1 MAKREIMVLKIGQN
15 PVKVLPIGE
24 THVFHFWYAKL
35 LDVPYSEQL
44 HLVIGGHTLYV
55 DSAA

>member
-1 MAKREIMVLKIGQN
+1 MLFWVIQFVNRSS
-15 PVKVLPIGE
+15 KVLPIGE
-24 THVFHFWYAKL
+24 THGFHFWYAKL

-55 DSAA
+55 DSTA

>member
-1 MAKREIMVLKIGQN
+1 MVLLIMS
-15 PVKVLPIGE
+15 VAFKVLPIGE
-24 THVFHFWYAKL
+24 THGFHFWYAKL

-55 DSAA
+55 DSTA

>member
-1 MAKREIMVLKIGQN
+1 MVLKIGQN

-35 LDVPYSEQL
+35 LDVPYNEQL

-55 DSAA
+55 DSAT